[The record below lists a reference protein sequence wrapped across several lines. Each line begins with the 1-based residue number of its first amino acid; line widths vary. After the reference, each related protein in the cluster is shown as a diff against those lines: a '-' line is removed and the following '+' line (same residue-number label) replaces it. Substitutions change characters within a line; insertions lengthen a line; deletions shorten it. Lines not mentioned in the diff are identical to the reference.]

1 MTSPRSLSHKSS
13 GTATVV
19 VVVVMWAPRLRLA
32 LKAAA
37 AARSAA
43 ARQRH
48 GGGGEAG
55 ILLDVDGVLLR
66 GGRVIPA
73 ARRAFRKLLDADGR
87 FLFPVVFVTNAGSCQ
102 PQRKAQQLS
111 ALLDVRISP
120 DQVVLSY
127 SPLRMLSSFHDKCV
141 LVSGQGPVSDIARS
155 LGFKKVVSVEKLCE
169 QHPLLDMVDHNR
181 KPRPPSELQPESAQ
195 IEAVVLF
202 GEPVRWETN
211 LQLLLDVL
219 LTDGR
224 PSRAYRPPAVQLPV
238 LACNPDLLW
247 MARAPSPRL
256 GHGMFLLC
264 LESAYKKLTGGELRY
279 EALLGKPGLLTYRY
293 ARRAL
298 TRSNRHRDVQTIY
311 AIGDNPM
318 TDVYGA
324 NLYDRYLAR
333 QHKRAMPAT
342 GSRAG
347 VAEPDEE
354 EPPPAARCRSVLVG
368 GDPRSAVG
376 VTRVR
381 SRSTTWRSQLA
392 DRTPAVATSA
402 KEALSWGGAAHA
414 GPQSVRRGA
423 LFCPI
428 RFPIANL
435 PATFAIASAGPH
447 DEKLDSGCSS

>member
-1 MTSPRSLSHKSS
+1 
-13 GTATVV
+13 
-19 VVVVMWAPRLRLA
+19 MWAPRLQHA
-32 LKAAA
+32 LRTV
-37 AARSAA
+37 ARVPA
-43 ARQRH
+43 ARQGGSAALMWAFSRATARWRH
-48 GGGGEAG
+48 GGGEAG

-66 GGRVIPA
+66 GGSVIPA

-87 FLFPVVFVTNAGSCQ
+87 FLLPVVFVTNAGSCQ

-155 LGFKKVVSVEKLCE
+155 LGFKKVVSVEQLCR
-169 QHPLLDMVDHNR
+169 QHPLLDMVDHSR
-181 KPRPPSELQPESAQ
+181 RPEPPAERPAESTA

-224 PSRAYRPPAVQLPV
+224 PSRAYRRPARQLPV
-238 LACNPDLLW
+238 LACNLDLLW
-247 MARAPSPRL
+247 MAQAPSPRL

-264 LESAYKKLTGGELRY
+264 LESAYKKLTGADLRY

-298 TRSNRHRDVQTIY
+298 TRSNLHRRVQTIY

-318 TDVYGA
+318 TDIYGA
-324 NLYDRYLAR
+324 NLYDRYLAQ
-333 QHKRAMPAT
+333 QHRRGSPA
-342 GSRAG
+342 GA
-347 VAEPDEE
+347 AQPDEE
-354 EPPPAARCRSVLVG
+354 EPALPAARCRSVLVCT
-368 GDPRSAVG
+368 G
-376 VTRVR
+376 VYKRP
-381 SRSTTWRSQLA
+381 S
-392 DRTPAVATSA
+392 
-402 KEALSWGGAAHA
+402 
-414 GPQSVRRGA
+414 
-423 LFCPI
+423 
-428 RFPIANL
+428 
-435 PATFAIASAGPH
+435 ASAPESVFLHGHRDMAAEAGLAEPSYVVDDVEAAVDLVLRRH
-447 DEKLDSGCSS
+447 L